1 MFTRDQ
7 LFIGGTWQQPAT
19 TATIE
24 TISPFTEQVNGS
36 VPDAQPADVDAA
48 VSAARAAVDSGP
60 WARMSGQ
67 ERSEIMGKLST
78 LLQSRQDELASTI
91 TNEMGAPLA
100 FSYMGQVFA
109 ATMVLDYFVD
119 LASKFQFE
127 ELRNGVMGPA
137 VVRKEPVGVAVGI
150 VPWNVP
156 LYISMLKL
164 GPALASGS
172 SIILKPSPEA
182 PHSSFLLADAIAE
195 AGVPEGVVSILPGG
209 RELGAYMV
217 SHPGVDKVS
226 FTGSTAAGR
235 KVAAVCG
242 EQLKRVTLELGG
254 KSAAILLDDVNIDEA
269 LPNLMMGAMLNN
281 GQACV
286 AQTRILVPASRSA
299 ELTEAIVE
307 AVKAMPVGDPAE
319 MDTQIGPLIA
329 DRQRTRVLDYI
340 EAGKSQ
346 GATLATGGG
355 RPDIDS
361 GYFVEPTVFTGVDNT
376 MKIAQEEIF
385 GPVLSVIEYSDE
397 NDAVAIANNSD
408 YGLSGT
414 VFSASVDRGLD
425 VARQVRTGTYTV
437 NGFML
442 EPAAPFGG
450 FKQSGIGRELGPEGL
465 NAFLETKSISLP
477 GGYEPTLRQGG

>member
-150 VPWNVP
+150 VDH
-156 LYISMLKL
+156 
-164 GPALASGS
+164 
-172 SIILKPSPEA
+172 PEA
-182 PHSSFLLADAIAE
+182 I
-195 AGVPEGVVSILPGG
+195 
-209 RELGAYMV
+209 
-217 SHPGVDKVS
+217 
-226 FTGSTAAGR
+226 
-235 KVAAVCG
+235 
-242 EQLKRVTLELGG
+242 
-254 KSAAILLDDVNIDEA
+254 
-269 LPNLMMGAMLNN
+269 
-281 GQACV
+281 
-286 AQTRILVPASRSA
+286 TRGTSQLVPARRRHRRSGRA
-299 ELTEAIVE
+299 RRGRL
-307 AVKAMPVGDPAE
+307 DP
-319 MDTQIGPLIA
+319 P
-329 DRQRTRVLDYI
+329 RRTRI
-340 EAGKSQ
+340 GCIHGKPP
-346 GATLATGGG
+346 
-355 RPDIDS
+355 R
-361 GYFVEPTVFTGVDNT
+361 
-376 MKIAQEEIF
+376 
-385 GPVLSVIEYSDE
+385 
-397 NDAVAIANNSD
+397 
-408 YGLSGT
+408 
-414 VFSASVDRGLD
+414 R
-425 VARQVRTGTYTV
+425 
-437 NGFML
+437 
-442 EPAAPFGG
+442 
-450 FKQSGIGRELGPEGL
+450 
-465 NAFLETKSISLP
+465 
-477 GGYEPTLRQGG
+477 RQGLVHG